1 MSYLVPPGLYAIG
14 SPGPNDPVV
23 VTANYKMSYDLVR
36 RELSGRNAWLM
47 VLETFGINVWCAAG
61 KGTFGTGEI
70 VKRVKSTGLAAVV
83 THRILVLP
91 ILGAPGVAAHKV
103 AERTGFR
110 VRYATIR
117 AADLPDYLD
126 NGMVT
131 TPAMKQL
138 TFTLRE
144 RLALTPIELVTA
156 AKWAVPIVAS
166 IVLLPVLSG
175 DEFSLAAVM
184 PPLVL
189 GVGTLLTGA
198 VAAPVLLPW
207 LPGRSFAMKGAVA
220 GGCLVA
226 LLIWANSR
234 TMGWLEAAALFLAV
248 TPVTAFLTL
257 NFTGS
262 TPFTSR
268 SGVKKEMRF
277 ALPLMALSL
286 LAGIF
291 LWIAARFF

>member
-14 SPGPNDPVV
+14 SPGPQDPVV

-70 VKRVKSTGLAAVV
+70 VKRVKCTGLAAVV
-83 THRILVLP
+83 THRILILP

-166 IVLLPVLSG
+166 MVLLPVLSG
-175 DEFSLAAVM
+175 GELLIAAVM

-189 GVGTLLTGA
+189 GAGTLLTGA

-226 LLIWANSR
+226 LLIWADSG
-234 TMGWLEAAALFLAV
+234 TTGWLEAAALFLAV

-268 SGVKKEMRF
+268 SGVKKEMRL

>member
-14 SPGPNDPVV
+14 SPGPHDPVV
-23 VTANYKMSYDLVR
+23 VTANYKMSYDVVR

-83 THRILVLP
+83 THRILILP

-117 AADLPDYLD
+117 ASDLPDYLD

-131 TPAMKQL
+131 TPAMRQL

-184 PPLVL
+184 PPLAL
-189 GVGTLLTGA
+189 GAGTLLAGA

-220 GGCLVA
+220 GGCLVV
-226 LLIWANSR
+226 LLIWADSG
-234 TMGWLEAAALFLAV
+234 TTAWLEVAALFLAV